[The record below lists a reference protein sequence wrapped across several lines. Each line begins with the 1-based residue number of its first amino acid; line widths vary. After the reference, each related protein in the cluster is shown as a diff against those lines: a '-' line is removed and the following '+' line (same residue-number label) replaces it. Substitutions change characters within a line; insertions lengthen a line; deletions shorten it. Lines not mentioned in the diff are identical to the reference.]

1 MHKHTKGED
10 GKYHINGHTYEQ
22 LIGSRAQV
30 WHGTAFK
37 TKSGLVKHKLVKNK
51 RGRIVSESKR
61 KLALKNKTLVK
72 HGFVP
77 KKGTF
82 KLFHKS
88 DGNKKITQKHKR
100 SNKKR
105 TMKHKK

>member
-1 MHKHTKGED
+1 MHQHKKGED
-10 GKYHINGHTYEQ
+10 GKYHIHGKTYEN

-30 WHGTAFK
+30 WHETVYK
-37 TKSGLVKHKLVKNK
+37 TKSGLTKSCLVQNK
-51 RGRIVSESKR
+51 RGRIVSR
-61 KLALKNKTLVK
+61 KKQATAKKNKTLVK

-82 KLFHKS
+82 KLFKKS
-88 DGNKKITQKHKR
+88 DGIKKHKH
-100 SNKKR
+100 SKKR